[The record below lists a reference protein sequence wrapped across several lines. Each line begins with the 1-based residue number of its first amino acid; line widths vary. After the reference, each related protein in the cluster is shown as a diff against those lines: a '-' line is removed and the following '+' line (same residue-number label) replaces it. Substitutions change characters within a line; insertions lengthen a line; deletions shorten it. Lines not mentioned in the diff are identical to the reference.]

1 MVLELVEEIFQRKY
15 FWRKDL
21 NKEKV
26 MERVLKI
33 MEGF

>member
-15 FWRKDL
+15 FLRKDL

-33 MEGF
+33 MEDI

>member
-1 MVLELVEEIFQRKY
+1 MVLELVEEIFLRKY

-33 MEGF
+33 MEDI